1 MHTLSH
7 RVPLTNITSYA
18 NMKCM
23 RSEHPM
29 THHAKKSKLDQFKLD
44 FEFNRTLADERKII
58 KRRTDH
64 LQ

>member
-1 MHTLSH
+1 MHSFKTS
-7 RVPLTNITSYA
+7 VPLTNITTYA
-18 NMKCM
+18 NMKDM
-23 RSEHPM
+23 RSEQPV

-44 FEFNRTLADERKII
+44 FEFNRSLADERKIV

>member
-1 MHTLSH
+1 
-7 RVPLTNITSYA
+7 
-18 NMKCM
+18 M
-23 RSEHPM
+23 RSEHPI